1 MKEVHMKLMVS
12 TKPFTAELKS
22 VLPAVANRSGLP
34 MLSGVRLEVSEGEAS
49 IEATDLELTARRDV
63 HGAVTV
69 DGAGSVVVPAKALVK
84 AVAAMGEPE
93 IVLESCDGR
102 AGLDVRAGTRTVTLQ
117 GWPADDWPAA
127 PWVAASDPIASIETS
142 AVVDAFER
150 VVRCASD
157 DEARPVLTCVALFF
171 RDDPAALEVVATDS
185 YRLGVA
191 QIPVEAG
198 FRVSDG
204 PLLVPARAVRLLA
217 KQLKGAEGAVQVRAL
232 EASGEEPSRASRI
245 AFSVPDAEWTVRT
258 VDGEFPNWKQVVPE
272 PGGGSFEFDPQEL
285 GSALRAATSVRSTAG
300 APVRLSLDRT
310 CSLALKDPDLGEM
323 REELTEAKFSPN
335 GAGAMEIAFN
345 PDYLSDAIRFC
356 GAERGRMWVRDGLK
370 PALFEGPDRRYVLMP
385 IRLP

>member
-1 MKEVHMKLMVS
+1 MKLMVS
-12 TKPFTAELKS
+12 AKPFTAELKS
-22 VLPAVANRSGLP
+22 VLPAIATRSGLP
-34 MLSGVRLEVSEGEAS
+34 MLSGVRLEVSEGEVF
-49 IEATDLELTARRDV
+49 IEATDLELTARRV
-63 HGAVTV
+63 VRREVTV

-84 AVAAMGEPE
+84 AVAAMSEPE

-102 AGLDVRAGTRTVTLQ
+102 AGLDVRAGTRTVSLQ
-117 GWPADDWPAA
+117 GWPTDDWPAA
-127 PWVAASDPIASIETS
+127 PRVAAIDPIASIEVS

-150 VVRCASD
+150 VALCASD

-171 RDDPAALEVVATDS
+171 WDDPAALEVVATDS

-191 QIPVEAG
+191 KIPLEAG

-232 EASGEEPSRASRI
+232 EASGVEPSRGSRI

-258 VDGEFPNWKQVVPE
+258 VEGEFPNWKQVVPNPE
-272 PGGGSFEFDPQEL
+272 GGSFEFDPEEL
-285 GSALRAATSVRSTAG
+285 GSALRAATSVRSTTG
-300 APVRLSLDRT
+300 APVRLTLDRT

-323 REELTEAKFSPN
+323 REALTEARFSPN
-335 GAGAMEIAFN
+335 GAGAMEVAFN
-345 PDYLSDAIRFC
+345 PDYLADAIRFC